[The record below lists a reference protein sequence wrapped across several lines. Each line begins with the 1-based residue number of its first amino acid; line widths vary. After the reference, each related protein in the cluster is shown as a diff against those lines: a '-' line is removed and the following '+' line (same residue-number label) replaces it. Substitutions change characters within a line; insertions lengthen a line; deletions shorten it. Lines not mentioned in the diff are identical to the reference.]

1 MNRQRDTRLSWRGS
15 WALGLLLVV
24 GCSRRVDDTWTRMR
38 PPVFPANGIVIYQG
52 KPVAGA
58 TVMLESQ
65 SSDDKARG
73 KVAIGHTDSGG
84 RFRVRTYKEYEGAVA
99 GPHRVSV
106 TKFEYVENKPANADP
121 NIDYP
126 LIPKPLLPER
136 YKDFATSGLTAT
148 VTEQGPNSFRLQLE
162 E

>member
-1 MNRQRDTRLSWRGS
+1 
-15 WALGLLLVV
+15 
-24 GCSRRVDDTWTRMR
+24 MR

-65 SSDDKARG
+65 SSDEKARG

-148 VTEQGPNSFRLQLE
+148 VTEQGPNSFRLELE

>member
-1 MNRQRDTRLSWRGS
+1 MNRLYGRNFAWLDSS
-15 WALGLLLVV
+15 ALVLLLAA
-24 GCSRRVDDTWTRMR
+24 GCSSRVDDKWTRMR
-38 PPVFPANGIVIYQG
+38 PPVFPATGIVVYQD

-65 SSDDKARG
+65 SSDEKARG

-99 GPHRVSV
+99 GLHRITV
-106 TKFEYVENKPANADP
+106 TKFEYIENKPANADP

-126 LIPKPLLPER
+126 LIAKPLLPER
-136 YKDFATSGLTAT
+136 YKDFETSGLTAT
-148 VTEQGPNSFRLQLE
+148 VTEQGPNSFRLELAE
-162 E
+162 

>member
-1 MNRQRDTRLSWRGS
+1 MNRLYGRNFAWLDSS
-15 WALGLLLVV
+15 ALVLLLAA
-24 GCSRRVDDTWTRMR
+24 GCSSRVDDKWTRMR
-38 PPVFPANGIVIYQG
+38 PPVFPATGIVVYQD

-65 SSDDKARG
+65 SSDEKARG

-148 VTEQGPNSFRLQLE
+148 VTEQGPNSFRLKLN
-162 E
+162 